1 MEAAGR
7 VVLGVIDE
15 GKERLGMAHE
25 EMRHWHFSQVVDVG
39 KTRFLDLISDGS
51 WPKV

>member
-15 GKERLGMAHE
+15 GKERLGTAHE
-25 EMRHWHFSQVVDVG
+25 ELRHFSQVVDVG